1 MKKVLILFG
10 TRPELIKLYPLI
22 QAFKKEK
29 SAFKTVV
36 VNTGQHEDMVKV
48 FLKSFHLTPDL
59 TLKTLKKGQSLSQLT
74 IKLIDALEKTFIKI
88 KPDYVIVQGDTTSAM
103 CGALAAFY
111 QKTKVVHVEPG
122 LRTHNKYSPFPE
134 EINRRIVATTADYH
148 FAPTGGSQ
156 KNLVAEKIS
165 PKQIWITG
173 NTGIDNLF
181 IWLKQIPHTVI
192 ERWKNDD
199 RFILVT
205 THRREHF
212 DGGFD
217 RICKSILQIAKKN
230 PQVKFILPVH
240 LNPVVRTKV
249 KKYLGKHSQIHLT
262 EPLDYFDLIHLMQKC
277 FFIMTDSGGIQ
288 EEAPS
293 LGKPVLVLRE
303 NSERPEGIA
312 AGNAKLVG
320 TDIQKIVTNAQK
332 LIDDKNFYQKMAK
345 AKNPYGN
352 GNAAE
357 KIVKI
362 LKKF

>member
-10 TRPELIKLYPLI
+10 TRPELIKLYPVI

-29 SAFKTVV
+29 AHFKTIV
-36 VNTGQHEDMVKV
+36 VNTGQHKDMVKL
-48 FLKSFHLTPDL
+48 FLRRFQLSPDREL
-59 TLKTLKKGQSLSQLT
+59 NTLVKGQSLNQLT
-74 IKLIDALEKTFIKI
+74 VKLMASLENTFLKE
-88 KPDYVIVQGDTTSAM
+88 KPDYVVVQGDTTSAM
-103 CGALAAFY
+103 TGALTAFY
-111 QKTKVVHVEPG
+111 QKIKVVHVEAG

-134 EINRRIVATTADYH
+134 EIYRRIVTPIAEYH
-148 FAPTGGSQ
+148 FAPTVQS
-156 KNLVAEKIS
+156 KNNLITEQVS
-165 PKQIWITG
+165 PKQIWVTG

-181 IWLKQIPHTVI
+181 IWLKKVPESIKV
-192 ERWKNDD
+192 RWKNFD
-199 RFILVT
+199 RFILIT

-217 RICKSILQIAKKN
+217 RICKSILEIAKKN
-230 PQVKFILPVH
+230 PNFKFILPVH
-240 LNPVVRTKV
+240 LNPVVRNKV
-249 KKYLGKHSQIHLT
+249 LQYLGKHPQIHLT
-262 EPLDYFDLIHLMQKC
+262 QPLDYFDLIHLMQKC

-320 TDIQKIVTNAQK
+320 TDIQKIVKNAQK

-345 AKNPYGN
+345 AKNPYGD
-352 GNAAE
+352 GKAS
-357 KIVKI
+357 KQIVEV
-362 LKKF
+362 LKKA